1 MMLSTWPVVNIL
13 KCFINKKEGREGG
26 REDCGKGEH
35 IKWQKG
41 QILYYENM
49 LDYCIW
55 RRYKDENI
63 KTL

>member
-1 MMLSTWPVVNIL
+1 MMLSTWPIVNVL

-41 QILYYENM
+41 QILYDENT
-49 LDYCIW
+49 LDY
-55 RRYKDENI
+55 
-63 KTL
+63 